1 MRLLQL
7 ILRVVEEFIA
17 MQPVLCGLIQ
27 RTRVIAGRDLVCMHL
42 WPGRQTDSGWRLQ
55 PYRPSAAPPVELDPA
70 CSTPGCPHAV
80 ASPEREGG
88 SEPSRYRIWATERA
102 TLSSVLIEDSAG
114 PVSSPSWSPDGHA
127 LAYLRL
133 VPRSPLNDLVPA
145 HGSCELVVQE
155 AMDRKRVVAT
165 IPDVELDRDQ
175 RVSFPSLTAAWSPD
189 GLLLAVPRP
198 GRSPAVLIVHADR
211 GAVVRTIDSA
221 TSPSWSP
228 DGSKLAFYRPGQS
241 GQSEPGPSR
250 GRPGLRPRPL
260 PAVAE

>member
-1 MRLLQL
+1 
-7 ILRVVEEFIA
+7 
-17 MQPVLCGLIQ
+17 MQPVLCGLIH
-27 RTRVIAGRDLVCMHL
+27 VLASSLVGSCLHAPL
-42 WPGRQTDSGWRLQ
+42 AWSPDGQWLAFTT
-55 PYRPSAAPPVELDPA
+55 YRPSAAPPVELPGLFDARMPA
-70 CSTPGCPHAV
+70 RV

-114 PVSSPSWSPDGHA
+114 PISSPSWSPDGHA

-145 HGSCELVVQE
+145 RWSCELVVQE

-175 RVSFPSLTAAWSPD
+175 RVNFPSLTAAWSPD

-221 TSPSWSP
+221 TRPSWSP

-241 GQSEPGPSR
+241 GQSSQVLHVVGQDSGPGR
-250 GRPGLRPRPL
+250 A
-260 PAVAE
+260 PALAE